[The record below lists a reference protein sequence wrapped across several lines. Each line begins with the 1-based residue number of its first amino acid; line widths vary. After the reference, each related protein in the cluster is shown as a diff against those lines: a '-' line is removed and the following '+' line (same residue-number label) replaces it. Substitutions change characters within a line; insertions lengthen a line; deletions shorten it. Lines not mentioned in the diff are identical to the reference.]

1 MKNIQKFKYKQCNL
15 SNSVRYSGLLIKFVQ
30 MRYVLVITL
39 DWSSFW
45 SFFIEFKSEKVRT
58 SIPNRRKSHFFRRE
72 KWIYFEVWLK
82 FSKNFT
88 SKEPINFL
96 WHFNQWNYIFPQYT
110 RNVIGTL
117 FLPKNADFSLNVQ
130 TVFNSLKRWKAFFF
144 RENVRENFEEIWP
157 RLDRLCQIWYIGLWA
172 HVVSGAWE
180 FIVERI

>member
-144 RENVRENFEEIWP
+144 AKTFVKILKRS
-157 RLDRLCQIWYIGLWA
+157 DHGLTVCA
-172 HVVSGAWE
+172 RFGTSASE
-180 FIVERI
+180 PMLFRAPESL